1 MDWPSVFA
9 GAGAAA
15 ALIGTGLIPYLKQR
29 GERRAS
35 LRSEA
40 AEERSRRMQAE
51 EELDASHDAL
61 TDAEDS
67 AAKVERLLG
76 DAVTRVA
83 ILEAENESLRAG
95 VKLQNVI
102 DRLILEPGGEI
113 ARVLDASRDL
123 WLLTRPANNG
133 EVIMALGPWGRIGI
147 AKELLIGQGWRSFV
161 APESRDKAIRVEA
174 SALAAGGRAALWYQT
189 PKGCFCLS
197 WVFGRYNGE
206 TLAVARVIAY
216 RKG

>member
-35 LRSEA
+35 LRVEA
-40 AEERSRRMQAE
+40 AEERSRRRQAE
-51 EELDASHDAL
+51 DELDAANDSL

-67 AAKVERLLG
+67 AERAERLLG
-76 DAVTRVA
+76 DARA
-83 ILEAENESLRAG
+83 RIAALEVENEALRAG
-95 VKLQNVI
+95 AKLQSVI
-102 DRLILEPGGEI
+102 DRLIHEPGGEI
-113 ARVLDASRDL
+113 AKVLDASRDL
-123 WLLTRPANNG
+123 WLLTKPINNG
-133 EVIMALGPWGRIGI
+133 EVIMALGSWERIGI
-147 AKELLIGQGWRSFV
+147 AREELLGQGWRSFV
-161 APESRDKAIRVEA
+161 APESRDRATRVEA
-174 SALAAGGRAALWYQT
+174 SALAAGGRAALWYRT
-189 PKGCFCLS
+189 PKGCFCLA

-216 RKG
+216 RKD